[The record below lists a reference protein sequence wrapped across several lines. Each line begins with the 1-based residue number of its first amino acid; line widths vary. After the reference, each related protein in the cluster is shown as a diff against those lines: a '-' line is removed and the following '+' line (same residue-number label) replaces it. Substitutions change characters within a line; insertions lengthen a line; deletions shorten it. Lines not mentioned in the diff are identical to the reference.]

1 MSTSPLREKVV
12 VVGNGMAAAKFC
24 EELTALAPERFA
36 LTVIGA
42 EPHLAYNRV
51 LLSSLLAGE
60 VGADDLV
67 LKDAG
72 WWAARG
78 IELKLGTPVAAVATA
93 ARQVRLADGSALPYG
108 RLVLA
113 TGSSA
118 IRLPLPGMDLP
129 GVLTFRDMA
138 DVGALLAAARPGLRA
153 IVIGGGLLGLE
164 AATGLA
170 GAGAE
175 TAIIHLADRLMER
188 QLDARAGALLRQ
200 AVEARGITVHLDAS
214 TQAIEGAGRVEGL
227 RLADGRLLPAD
238 LVVVACGVRPNAE
251 LARAAGIR
259 CNRGI
264 LVDDGLAT
272 EAADIFALG
281 ECAEHR
287 GQVYGLVEPAYEQAR
302 VLARRL
308 AGAGG
313 AYAGSVLAT
322 NLKVSG
328 VHVFSAGDFLGAE
341 GTQEMVLADPGLGLY
356 RRLVLRSDGRA
367 TRLVGAVL
375 FGDTADGLFYLD
387 LMRSGRD
394 IGPERA
400 ALAFGRAYV
409 APDLSTQS
417 LPEAA

>member
-1 MSTSPLREKVV
+1 MSPTSLREPVV
-12 VVGNGMAAAKFC
+12 VIGNGMAAAKFC

-60 VGADDLV
+60 VAAADLTLQDE
-67 LKDAG
+67 G

-78 IELKLGTPVAAVATA
+78 ITLRLGCPAVAVDTE
-93 ARQVRLADGSALPYG
+93 ARQVRLADGTALSYG
-108 RLVLA
+108 KLVLA

-118 IRLPLPGMDLP
+118 IRLPVPGMERP
-129 GVLTFRDMA
+129 GVMTFRDMA
-138 DVGALLAAARPGLRA
+138 DVEALLAAARPGLRA
-153 IVIGGGLLGLE
+153 VVIGGGLLGLE

-188 QLDARAGALLRQ
+188 QLDERAGELLRR
-200 AVEARGITVHLDAS
+200 AVEARGIAVHLDAA
-214 TQAIEGAGRVEGL
+214 TQAIEGDGRVEGL
-227 RLADGRLLPAD
+227 RLADGRVLPAD
-238 LVVVACGVRPNAE
+238 LVVVACGVKPNVE
-251 LARAAGIR
+251 LARAAGIG
-259 CNRGI
+259 CTRGI
-264 LVDDGLAT
+264 RVDDHLAT
-272 EAADIFALG
+272 DAPDVFALG

-308 AGAGG
+308 AGAAA

-328 VHVFSAGDFLGAE
+328 VHVFSAGDFLGAG
-341 GTQEMVLADPGLGLY
+341 GTQDMVLADPGLGLY
-356 RRLVLRSDGRA
+356 RRLVLRTDGGE

-375 FGDTADGLFYLD
+375 FGDTTDGLFYLD

-394 IGPERA
+394 VGAARA
-400 ALAFGRAYV
+400 ALAFGRAYL

>member
-1 MSTSPLREKVV
+1 MSATSLREPVV
-12 VVGNGMAAAKFC
+12 IIGNGMAAAKFC

-36 LTVIGA
+36 LTVVGA

-60 VGADDLV
+60 VVADDLV

-78 IELKLGTPVAAVATA
+78 IELKLGTAVTAVDTA
-93 ARQVRLADGSALPYG
+93 AREVRLADGSVLGYG

-118 IRLPLPGMDLP
+118 IRLPLPGMELP
-129 GVLTFRDMA
+129 GVMTFRDMA

-170 GAGAE
+170 GAGAD

-188 QLDARAGALLRQ
+188 QLDARAAGLLRQ
-200 AVEARGITVHLDAS
+200 AVEARGIAVHLDAA
-214 TQAIEGAGRVEGL
+214 TQAIEGTGRVEGL
-227 RLADGRLLPAD
+227 RLADGRVLPAD
-238 LVVVACGVRPNAE
+238 LVVVACGVKPNAD
-251 LARAAGIR
+251 LARAAGIG
-259 CNRGI
+259 CGRGVR
-264 LVDDGLAT
+264 VDDHLAT
-272 EAADIFALG
+272 DAPGVFAIG

-308 AGAGG
+308 AGTLS

-328 VHVFSAGDFLGAE
+328 VHVFSAGDFLGGA
-341 GTQEMVLADPGLGLY
+341 GTQELVLADPGLGLY
-356 RRLVLRSDGRA
+356 RRLVLRADGSA

-394 IGPERA
+394 IGAARA
-400 ALAFGRAYV
+400 ALAFGRAYL